1 MNKEITAVISDF
13 NNILLTLAL
22 NISNICPNSVIGA
35 NIKDIEKQ
43 FKKKENFTKFIDLFC
58 IKVLQYK
65 DEIDEGDDNFFMT
78 KDYSKDLEG
87 QESSAFDYVLSFK
100 SIWGQL
106 KKENKQ
112 IVIFNMQLLCELSQQ
127 YFKYIQSIIK
137 K

>member
-1 MNKEITAVISDF
+1 MNKEIISLISDF
-13 NNILLTLAL
+13 NDTLLSLAL
-22 NISNICPNSVIGA
+22 NIANICPTSVLGT

-43 FKKKENFTKFIDLFC
+43 IKRKDNFTKFIDMFC

-65 DEIDEGDDNFFMT
+65 DQIDAGDESFFMN

-87 QESSAFDYVLSFK
+87 QESVSFDYVLSFK
-100 SIWGQL
+100 SIWNQL

-112 IVIFNMQLLCELSQQ
+112 IVILNMQILCELSQQ
-127 YFKYIQSIIK
+127 YFNFIQSSMK

>member
-1 MNKEITAVISDF
+1 MTAVISDF

-22 NISNICPNSVIGA
+22 NIANICPNSVIGG

-43 FKKKENFTKFIDLFC
+43 FKKRENFTKFIDLFC

-65 DEIDEGDDNFFMT
+65 DEIDEGNDNFFMT

-112 IVIFNMQLLCELSQQ
+112 IVILNMQMLCELSQQ
-127 YFKYIQSIIK
+127 YFKYIQSIVK